1 MFVYQCELTLLENTF
16 FSSREINDLYLTE
29 PLIGNY
35 ALAYA
40 LGLAQAPYRNT
51 GEIYYYEHMSR
62 LNEQEIYITPA
73 TIPEGQEPK
82 FSFSQFNSVPDGYW
96 YAMGNNCLVERSDGY
111 DAVRVGPEKGKKVWY
126 LVNRRTGKR
135 TKEKAVNYPQVGFI
149 KMMGIGTVLHF
160 FVIVTKDL
168 TLPRYIRLGKFM
180 SKARV
185 AVTLY
190 ENPAIVSRQHQTLK
204 YLLNPLDL
212 PQAMQVTSYD
222 TYNIHPVP
230 LIRNANLTGQFIH
243 LSNNVYLPAGMKFG
257 VEFLQPSAAS

>member
-1 MFVYQCELTLLENTF
+1 MLVYQCELTLLENTF

-51 GEIYYYEHMSR
+51 GKIYYYEHLSR
-62 LNEQEIYITPA
+62 LNEQEVYITPA
-73 TIPEGQEPK
+73 TIPDGQEPK

-96 YAMGNNCLVERSDGY
+96 YAMGKNCLVQRADGY
-111 DAVRVGPEKGKKVWY
+111 DSVYDAKNKVWY
-126 LVNRRTGKR
+126 LVDRRTGKR
-135 TKEKAVNYPQVGFI
+135 TKERAVNYPQVGFI
-149 KMMGIGTVLHF
+149 KMMRIGTVLYF
-160 FVIVTKDL
+160 FVISNKNL

-190 ENPAIVSRQHQTLK
+190 QHPTIVSRQYQTVR

-212 PQAMQVTSYD
+212 LDAMEVTSYD
-222 TYNIHPVP
+222 IYNIHPVP
-230 LIRNANLTGQFIH
+230 LIRNANLTGQFIC
-243 LSNNVYLPAGMKFG
+243 LDNNLYLPAGMRFG
-257 VEFLQPSAAS
+257 IDFLQPSAAG

>member
-1 MFVYQCELTLLENTF
+1 MLVYQCELTLLENTF

-40 LGLAQAPYRNT
+40 LGLAQAPYRNR
-51 GEIYYYEHMSR
+51 GEIYYYEHLSR
-62 LNEQEIYITPA
+62 LNQQEIYITPA
-73 TIPEGQEPK
+73 TIPEGHEPK

-96 YAMGNNCLVERSDGY
+96 YAMGKNCLVQRPDGY
-111 DAVRVGPEKGKKVWY
+111 DSVYDTKNKVWY
-126 LVNRRTGKR
+126 IVNRQTGKR

-160 FVIVTKDL
+160 FVITTKEL
-168 TLPRYIRLGKFM
+168 ILPRYIRLGKFM

-185 AVTLY
+185 AVTIY
-190 ENPAIVSRQHQTLK
+190 ENPAIVSRQHQTVK

-212 PQAMQVTSYD
+212 PQGMQVTSYD

-230 LIRNANLTGQFIH
+230 LIRNANLTGQFMRID
-243 LSNNVYLPAGMKFG
+243 NNLYLPAGMKFG
-257 VEFLQPSAAS
+257 IEFLQPLVAS